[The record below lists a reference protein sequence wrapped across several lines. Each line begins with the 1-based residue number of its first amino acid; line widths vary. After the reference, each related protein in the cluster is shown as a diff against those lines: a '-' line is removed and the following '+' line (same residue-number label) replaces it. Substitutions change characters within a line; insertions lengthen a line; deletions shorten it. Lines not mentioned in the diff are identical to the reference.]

1 MATLNRLLAATDL
14 SDPARHA
21 ADRAARIAKETGA
34 SLDLVH
40 VASLAPLE
48 ELRRFAANIPAEL
61 EQRILDAAREEVR
74 ELAAAL
80 LQHHGVS
87 AGVRVVS
94 GPLLSELASQ
104 ADAISAD
111 LIILG
116 AHGASLMRHLLLGST
131 AERMISRASRS
142 MLVVKQTAHERYR
155 NVLVPVDFSPSSVPA
170 LRHARAVAPSAEIV
184 LLHAFEVPFEG
195 KLRFAGVD
203 DDTVRHY
210 RLAAKQEALQ
220 KLRALCD
227 EAELPRHAAR
237 LMVLHGDPSRRII
250 EQEQEQDC
258 DLIAIGKHGESMLED
273 LLLGSVTRRVL
284 SESQC
289 DVLVSV

>member
-21 ADRAARIAKETGA
+21 ADRAARIAGETGA

-94 GPLLSELASQ
+94 GPLLAQLAAQ
-104 ADAISAD
+104 ADETSAD
-111 LIILG
+111 LIVLG
-116 AHGASLMRHLLLGST
+116 AHGASFMRHLLLGST

>member
-1 MATLNRLLAATDL
+1 MANLNRLLAATDL

-21 ADRAARIAKETGA
+21 VDRAARIAKETGA

-40 VASLAPLE
+40 VGSLAPLE
-48 ELRRFAANIPAEL
+48 KLRRFAANIPVEL

-74 ELAAAL
+74 ELAATL

-142 MLVVKQTAHERYR
+142 MLVVKQTAHEQYR
-155 NVLVPVDFSPSSVPA
+155 NMLVPVDFSPSSLSA
-170 LRHARAVAPSAEIV
+170 LRDARAIAPSAEIV

-203 DDTVRHY
+203 DDTIQHY
-210 RLAAKQEALQ
+210 RVAAKQDALQ

-227 EAELPRHAAR
+227 EAGLPPHVAR
-237 LMVLHGDPSRRII
+237 MMVLHGDPSQHIVK
-250 EQEQEQDC
+250 QEQEQGC
-258 DLIAIGKHGESMLED
+258 DLIAMGKHGESMLED

-284 SESQC
+284 AESQC

>member
-21 ADRAARIAKETGA
+21 ADRAARIAGETGA

-94 GPLLSELASQ
+94 GPLLAQLAAQ
-104 ADAISAD
+104 ADETSAD
-111 LIILG
+111 LIVLG
-116 AHGASLMRHLLLGST
+116 AHGASFMRHLLLGST

-237 LMVLHGDPSRRII
+237 LMGLHGDPSRRII

>member
-21 ADRAARIAKETGA
+21 ADRAARIAGETGA

-94 GPLLSELASQ
+94 GPLLAQLAAQ
-104 ADAISAD
+104 ADETSAD
-111 LIILG
+111 LIVLG
-116 AHGASLMRHLLLGST
+116 AHGASFMRHLLLGST

-258 DLIAIGKHGESMLED
+258 DLIAIGKHGESILED